1 MKKKVKCNA
10 FVWKGI
16 VKLWRIM
23 RLTFLI
29 ILVGLLEVS
38 ASVYS
43 QQTKLSLSM
52 GNVTLE
58 EVFRRIEDNSKYVFF
73 YNAEQVQL
81 DQKVN
86 LNVENQKIE
95 EILTNLLKDKGI
107 TFKVVDRRIVLY
119 PISGNDPFYSQQ
131 IINVLGKATD
141 SSGSPLPG
149 VTVVLKGTTQGTI
162 TDGNGNYNISN
173 VPDDATLV
181 FSFVGMKT
189 IEVAVDEKTVIDV
202 VMEEDA
208 IGIEEVVAVGY
219 GTIRRQDFT
228 GSVNSVDIEN
238 SPLSSLSSMNAMEVL
253 RGSSAGLNV
262 GAVNTAGGSP
272 DLLIR
277 GQNSINGSNE
287 PLVVLDGIIFLGKIG
302 DINPNDIASYNILK
316 DASSAAAYGSRSA
329 NGVII
334 ITTKKGKKGKPIIS
348 FNTSNGVSV
357 WQQKPKLLDGEGY
370 TKKVGAV
377 YGLDDPLAWLKPN
390 LIENYNNGKTTD
402 WLDIVS
408 RVGIS
413 QNYQGTVSGSNDRVS
428 YYMSGGYSSQE
439 GVIKGDDFNRISLRA
454 KLDTKI
460 TDWLQVG
467 VEGSYNISDY
477 SGYNMPEAY
486 HGFYNALVLSPYASP
501 YRNNSSQLERY
512 PMVESWKNPLW
523 GSDGTVDDSEK
534 RKSFRL
540 SAFALVDIPF
550 VKGLSYR
557 LNYAGGN
564 TYDNHDRFYFE
575 GFYISEGYDDE
586 RYSMETING
595 NLSTANGYNNRKR
608 IDDYVVD
615 NILNYK
621 KEFNEH
627 YIDVTLVATRDFNS
641 SKLIETTGSNYI
653 QNGNTL
659 LSYYGIHK
667 AQIQKINMENFTK
680 TNVGYLGRVSY
691 SFNDKYHLNASIRK
705 DGASVFGSDKKWG
718 NFSSLGVAWT
728 ASKEDFF
735 KEVKF
740 VDYLKVKASYGKNGN
755 QGIDTYE
762 TLSKVVNGSSSLA
775 YEFSDAPGTL
785 YYGLNIS
792 TLGNSLLGWETTTSF
807 NGGFE
812 SVLMKNRIS
821 LDVDFYFSQTTD
833 QLFTRNIPPM
843 TGFSSIKASL
853 GQVNNKGV
861 DINLKTINIQ
871 QNNFKWTSN
880 LSFWQN
886 RNILAKLYGD
896 DINGD
901 GIEDDDLSNGLF
913 IGKSLGAIYGYEYI
927 GIVQEEDTKYM
938 EITGSNPGDPKFA
951 DLNKDG
957 DIDPDND
964 RKILGY
970 TKENFRL
977 SLANTF
983 QYKNFDLYVL
993 VSGIFGGGK
1002 NNYFLKRN
1010 EMAFLT
1016 SSDRPEDNGFDHIWW
1031 TPENR
1036 NNTYPSATYTNDGK
1050 FLGLQSR
1057 SFVRIQNISLSYNF
1071 RSAVLS
1077 KWNINDLKLY
1087 FAATNLL
1094 TFTDWQGGDPE
1105 RGIQGNHN
1113 YEYPVPSS
1121 YTLGLKISF

>member
-1 MKKKVKCNA
+1 M
-10 FVWKGI
+10 
-16 VKLWRIM
+16 
-23 RLTFLI
+23 
-29 ILVGLLEVS
+29 
-38 ASVYS
+38 
-43 QQTKLSLSM
+43 
-52 GNVTLE
+52 
-58 EVFRRIEDNSKYVFF
+58 
-73 YNAEQVQL
+73 
-81 DQKVN
+81 
-86 LNVENQKIE
+86 
-95 EILTNLLKDKGI
+95 
-107 TFKVVDRRIVLY
+107 
-119 PISGNDPFYSQQ
+119 
-131 IINVLGKATD
+131 
-141 SSGSPLPG
+141 
-149 VTVVLKGTTQGTI
+149 I
-162 TDGNGNYNISN
+162 TDVDGNYSITK
-173 VPDDATLV
+173 VPANATLV

-189 IEVAVDEKTVIDV
+189 QEIAVAGKTTINI

-238 SPLSSLSSMNAMEVL
+238 SPLSSIPNMNALEVL

-277 GQNSINGSNE
+277 GQNSINGSND
-287 PLVVLDGIIFLGKIG
+287 PLVVLDGVIFLGKIG
-302 DINPNDIASYNILK
+302 DINPNDIASFNILK

-357 WQQKPKLLDGEGY
+357 WQQKPKLMDGEGY
-370 TKKVGAV
+370 TKKVSAV
-377 YGLDDPLAWLKPN
+377 YGVDDPLVWLKPT
-390 LIENYNNGKTTD
+390 LVDNYKNGITTD
-402 WLDIVS
+402 WLDVVS
-408 RVGIS
+408 RVGFS
-413 QNYQGTVSGSNDRVS
+413 QNYQATVSGSSDRVN

-439 GVIKGDDFNRISLRA
+439 GVIIGDDFNRISLRTR
-454 KLDTKI
+454 LNTNI

-467 VEGSYNISDY
+467 IEGSYNISDY
-477 SGYNMPEAY
+477 SGYNIPIAY
-486 HGFYNALVLSPYASP
+486 DGFYNALVLSPYASP
-501 YRNNSSQLERY
+501 YRKNSDSQLERY

-523 GSDGTVDDSEK
+523 GSDGTVDDRQK

-575 GFYISEGYDDE
+575 DYYISEGYDDE

-608 IDDYVVD
+608 IDDYVID

-621 KEFNEH
+621 SEFKEH
-627 YIDVTLVATRDFNS
+627 YIDVTLVATRDFYG
-641 SKLIETTGSNYI
+641 SKAINNTGSNYI

-659 LSYYGIHK
+659 LSYNGIHK
-667 AQIQKINMENFTK
+667 AQVQKINMENYTK
-680 TNVGYLGRVSY
+680 TNIGYLGRVSY
-691 SFNDKYHLNASIRK
+691 SYNDKYHLNASVRK
-705 DGASVFGSDKKWG
+705 DGASVFGADRKWG

-735 KEVKF
+735 KEIKF
-740 VDYLKVKASYGKNGN
+740 VDYLKVKVSYGKNGN

-812 SVLMKNRIS
+812 SILMNDRIS
-821 LDVDFYFSQTTD
+821 LDVDFYFSKTTD

-853 GQVNNKGV
+853 GQVNNRGI
-861 DINLKTINIQ
+861 DINLKTVNIQ
-871 QNNFKWTSN
+871 RNSFKWIST
-880 LSFWQN
+880 LAYWQN
-886 RNILAKLYGD
+886 RNTLDKLYGD
-896 DINGD
+896 DINED
-901 GIEDDDLSNGLF
+901 GIEDDDISNGLF
-913 IGKSLGAIYGYEYI
+913 IGKSLGAIYGYKFA
-927 GIVQEEDTKYM
+927 GIVQEEDAEYM
-938 EITGSNPGDPKFA
+938 SITGANPGDPKFE
-951 DLNKDG
+951 DLNDDG
-957 DIDPDND
+957 KIDPDND
-964 RKILGY
+964 REILGY

-977 SLANTF
+977 SLANTL
-983 QYKNFDLYVL
+983 QYKNIDLYVL

-1002 NNYFLKRN
+1002 NNYFVKQN
-1010 EMAFLT
+1010 QTAFLT
-1016 SSDRPEDNGFDHIWW
+1016 SSDRPEDNCFDHIWW

-1036 NNTYPSATYTNDGK
+1036 SNTYPSATYTNDGK

-1057 SFVRIQNISLSYNF
+1057 SFVRIQDITLTYNF
-1071 RSAVLS
+1071 RSKVLNN
-1077 KWNINDLKLY
+1077 WNIKDLKVY
-1087 FAATNLL
+1087 FAATNFL
-1094 TFTDWQGGDPE
+1094 TFTNWKGGDPE
-1105 RGIQGNHN
+1105 RGTQGNHY

-1121 YTLGLKISF
+1121 YSLGLKVSF